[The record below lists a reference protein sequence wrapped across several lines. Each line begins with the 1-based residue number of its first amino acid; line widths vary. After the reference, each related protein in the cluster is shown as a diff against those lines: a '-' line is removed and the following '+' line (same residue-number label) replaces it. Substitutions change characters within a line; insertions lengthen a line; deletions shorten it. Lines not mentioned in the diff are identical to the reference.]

1 MNIKNNLNQS
11 VIGNGLDNSE
21 LERLAGIAR
30 VEQFYKNE
38 IIFAEN
44 DEGDSIYVLVEG
56 KVCLERRVK
65 NHRPV
70 PPTQITIVRQGQL
83 FGEMGFLENRKRSA
97 TARAKGNIQLLV
109 IDSEDLRKLIS
120 SNSQFA
126 IKFMSN
132 LALILSAR
140 LRRMNEQWLNAISR
154 DFQLPEFEY
163 F

>member
-1 MNIKNNLNQS
+1 MNIKNDLSQS
-11 VIGNGLDNSE
+11 VIGKGLEDSE
-21 LERLAGIAR
+21 LEHLAGIAR
-30 VEQFYKNE
+30 GIQFYKNE

-44 DEGDSIYVLVEG
+44 DEGDSIFVLAEG
-56 KVCLERRVK
+56 KVSLERRVK
-65 NHRPV
+65 NHQPV
-70 PPTQITIVRQGQL
+70 PPTQITIVRHGQL
-83 FGEMGFLENRKRSA
+83 FGEMGFLENQKRSA
-97 TARAKGNIQLLV
+97 TAKAKGNLRLFV
-109 IDSEDLRKLIS
+109 IDSDDLRKLM
-120 SNSQFA
+120 SNDSQFA

>member
-1 MNIKNNLNQS
+1 MDIKNDLSQS
-11 VIGNGLDNSE
+11 AIGDGLDNRE
-21 LERLAGIAR
+21 LERLAGISR
-30 VEQFYKNE
+30 VAQFYKNE

-44 DEGDSIYVLVEG
+44 DKGDSIFVLAEG

-70 PPTQITIVRQGQL
+70 PPTQITIVRPGQL
-83 FGEMGFLENRKRSA
+83 FGEMGFLEKGERSA
-97 TARAKGNIQLLV
+97 TARAKGNVRLIV
-109 IDSEDLRKLIS
+109 INSEDLRKLIS
-120 SNSQFA
+120 EDSHFA

-140 LRRMNEQWLNAISR
+140 LRRMNEQWLNAISH

>member
-1 MNIKNNLNQS
+1 MNIKNDLSQS
-11 VIGNGLDNSE
+11 VIGRGLDDGE
-21 LERLAGIAR
+21 LEHLAEISQ
-30 VEQFYKNE
+30 VVQFYKNE

-44 DEGDSIYVLVEG
+44 DDGDSIYVLAEG

-70 PPTQITIVRQGQL
+70 PPTQITIVRPGQL
-83 FGEMGFLENRKRSA
+83 FGEMGFLEKGKRSA
-97 TARAKGNIQLLV
+97 TARAKGNVQLLV
-109 IDSEDLRKLIS
+109 INSDDLHKLIAKD
-120 SNSQFA
+120 NHFA

-140 LRRMNEQWLNAISR
+140 LRRMNEQWLNAMSH

-163 F
+163 L

>member
-1 MNIKNNLNQS
+1 
-11 VIGNGLDNSE
+11 
-21 LERLAGIAR
+21 
-30 VEQFYKNE
+30 
-38 IIFAEN
+38 EN
-44 DEGDSIYVLVEG
+44 DEGDSIYVLAEG

-83 FGEMGFLENRKRSA
+83 FGEMGFLENQKRSA

-109 IDSEDLRKLIS
+109 IDSGDLRKLIS
-120 SNSQFA
+120 DESQFA

-140 LRRMNEQWLNAISR
+140 LRRMNEQWLNAISH

-163 F
+163 L